1 MFDKFDDC
9 SMEKKSVSI
18 ECRTI
23 FANSNTHLYFGITC
37 SRYYIFLVII
47 SIFGFTKH
55 HLYRLQTLP
64 IKSRIIDSVRFGKN
78 LVYFEFFTVVI
89 FSTKKSN
96 FFSSQHSRKL
106 TNCYRSLS
114 LIQME
119 KTNTTNKVGDK
130 HPGTMCST

>member
-78 LVYFEFFTVVI
+78 LVL
-89 FSTKKSN
+89 
-96 FFSSQHSRKL
+96 R
-106 TNCYRSLS
+106 NCYRSNGLNVFQKKRS
-114 LIQME
+114 KITSQIACYCSR
-119 KTNTTNKVGDK
+119 NFRGQPSSRNKFIVIVAAVDSC
-130 HPGTMCST
+130 T

>member
-78 LVYFEFFTVVI
+78 LVL
-89 FSTKKSN
+89 
-96 FFSSQHSRKL
+96 R
-106 TNCYRSLS
+106 NCYRSNGLNVFQKKRS
-114 LIQME
+114 KITSQIACYCSR
-119 KTNTTNKVGDK
+119 NFRGQPSSRNKFIVAAVDSY
-130 HPGTMCST
+130 T